1 MLIARGKIKNAKEH
15 YDRRLKKYRSA
26 ERRYKNWRQKA
37 ESKFESL
44 GQRRLEALATMGQ
57 AVDFLK
63 KAKIRKRELEQR
75 FEITPQKLKE
85 WEGVSVHAVEVLDGM
100 ARSAGAGVATA
111 AGVYGAVGILGTAS
125 TGTAIATL
133 SGAAAKSA
141 TLAWLGGGSLAA
153 GGGGVAL
160 GGMVLS
166 GVVAGPALL
175 VAGFFAKS
183 KAEKIETEVE
193 KKIAEMDVAEVQMEQ
208 QVAVIKIALRRVDE
222 LHEAT
227 DEVDK
232 ALQGLL
238 DKGNPAN
245 LEDAYNVART
255 AKALGDLLDVSIT
268 DKKGNIIH
276 EPGPSASTT
285 KQGVAP
291 KQSSTKREYKS
302 IESAVKQKKYWETRG
317 YTVTR
322 RSNVLYLK

>member
-1 MLIARGKIKNAKEH
+1 MLFPIIFGGGAVIAGIKGVVSMLSAGDKIKNAKEN

-26 ERRYKNWRQKA
+26 EQRYKNWRQKA
-37 ESKFESL
+37 ESKFELL

-85 WEGVSVHAVEVLDGM
+85 WEGVSLHAVEVLDGM

-111 AGVYGAVGILGTAS
+111 AGVYGAVGMLGTAS

-160 GGMVLS
+160 GGIVLS
-166 GVVAGPALL
+166 GVVVGPALL

-183 KAEKIETEVE
+183 KAEKVETEV
-193 KKIAEMDVAEVQMEQ
+193 KKQIAEMDVAEVQMKQ
-208 QVAVIKIALRRVDE
+208 QIAVIKTALRRVDE

-255 AKALGDLLDVSIT
+255 AKTLGDLLDVSIAG
-268 DKKGNIIH
+268 KIGSRFPPNCI
-276 EPGPSASTT
+276 
-285 KQGVAP
+285 VA
-291 KQSSTKREYKS
+291 
-302 IESAVKQKKYWETRG
+302 VG
-317 YTVTR
+317 
-322 RSNVLYLK
+322 LGGG